1 MFERLLPSAL
11 CRRFMTELGKELE
24 EAMQSDVWV
33 LSEYTYEHKASRTK
47 LWTSSG
53 YGFFKLYRTAGIDDD
68 SVLEPMLNRWDRC
81 VLWREF
87 HVSLRQYYQDQ
98 KNEKLNTVLNTLR
111 LGRIK
116 EHGGTP

>member
-24 EAMQSDVWV
+24 EAMQSDQWL

-53 YGFFKLYRTAGIDDD
+53 
-68 SVLEPMLNRWDRC
+68 
-81 VLWREF
+81 
-87 HVSLRQYYQDQ
+87 
-98 KNEKLNTVLNTLR
+98 
-111 LGRIK
+111 
-116 EHGGTP
+116 